1 MASRSRSTTTDPT
14 EPGTGAAT
22 PSGTPLRRPPPLP
35 AVKGTIGGIES
46 QSPRLAF
53 SPAGSAS
60 VPQIRA
66 SEPLSPAPSTAR
78 DASPLASAT
87 TVRGHSST
95 PSTATAPATAM
106 TFEPVQ
112 TAPVL
117 VFKADPRMRT
127 CFDGLPE
134 GGDEVKAVFGI

>member
-60 VPQIRA
+60 VV
-66 SEPLSPAPSTAR
+66 SGVS
-78 DASPLASAT
+78 
-87 TVRGHSST
+87 
-95 PSTATAPATAM
+95 
-106 TFEPVQ
+106 
-112 TAPVL
+112 
-117 VFKADPRMRT
+117 
-127 CFDGLPE
+127 GLCCLRQKKVWK
-134 GGDEVKAVFGI
+134 GG